1 MNNIVFVTKQ
11 DTDTVFKISIILLLV
26 FISLT
31 VIVYNIYKGTKIVLP
46 NLEEEL
52 RESSNFYL
60 LKSLGWAFLIT
71 VLLATFILSNKK
83 QNGKYAVNKAVKI

>member
-11 DTDTVFKISIILLLV
+11 DTNTVLKISIILLLV
-26 FISLT
+26 FICLT

-52 RESSNFYL
+52 RESSKFHL

-83 QNGKYAVNKAVKI
+83 TNGKYAVNKVVKI

>member
-11 DTDTVFKISIILLLV
+11 DTNTVLKISIILLLV

-83 QNGKYAVNKAVKI
+83 NNGKYAVNKAVKI